1 MLISITLHTRRF
13 QINPLIRRATPSILN
28 SVKASIAILVA
39 LTAAPAA
46 FAQDATAGSS
56 ISPATRFAGGLL
68 SVGGYYFTGSGATR
82 AVGTPKF
89 ATDSQL
95 FVRPKQFGGIMLT
108 GGVEIISANDHL
120 LPFQG
125 GNSFEL
131 IGPAFK
137 VSSPRIVGKIRPFL
151 SGGLFYGR
159 LRSVSQGFDSS
170 SFTPGVSLGV
180 EYPVA
185 RYVTLYSSY
194 HVNQQIHGVNT
205 DGVSVGVKVF

>member
-1 MLISITLHTRRF
+1 MPVSITLHARRF
-13 QINPLIRRATPSILN
+13 RINAVIRRTTPSILN
-28 SVKASIAILVA
+28 SVLASIAILAA

-46 FAQDATAGSS
+46 RAQDAMAGSS

-68 SVGGYYFTGSGATR
+68 SVGGYYFTGSRATQ

-95 FVRPKQFGGIMLT
+95 FVRPKQLGGITLT
-108 GGVEIISANDHL
+108 GGVEIISADDHL

-137 VSSPRIVGKIRPFL
+137 VSTPRVVGKIRPFL

-159 LRSVSQGFDSS
+159 LRSVSQGFDRSN
-170 SFTPGVSLGV
+170 FTPSVSLGV

-194 HVNQQIHGVNT
+194 RVNQQIHGINT